1 MKYAAL
7 LAILTTLIALAG
19 CKATI
24 EVPPRNSSYDYENEP
39 NDTDYYADYIPGFPF
54 YGVDG
59 YCGGPGDSVDKF
71 YFELSH
77 SGTVH
82 IDLSIDDYRRGHL
95 DLTLED
101 SRYEL
106 DSSEG
111 YGRYES
117 IDIWLTPGIY
127 YISVFSQAN
136 DYGSGYV
143 LSGDFH
149 RGTHSASGVAGSAA
163 GDENAD
169 RSGLPLKR
177 VDYSEAVKPLQNIS

>member
-1 MKYAAL
+1 MRYAAL
-7 LAILTTLIALAG
+7 FTLLTTLIILAG

-24 EVPPRNSSYDYENEP
+24 EVPPRSSSYDYENEP

-59 YCGGPGDSVDKF
+59 YCGRHGDNIDKF
-71 YFELSH
+71 YFELRH

-82 IDLSIDDYRRGHL
+82 ISLAIDDYRSGDL
-95 DLTLED
+95 DLAIED
-101 SRYEL
+101 DRYEL

-111 YGRYES
+111 YGRYENL
-117 IDIWLTPGIY
+117 DLWLTPGIY

-143 LSGDFH
+143 LSGDFY
-149 RGTHSASGVAGSAA
+149 RGVHSVT
-163 GDENAD
+163 DEAV
-169 RSGLPLKR
+169 SPEAVLTELPLKR
-177 VDYSEAVKPLQNIS
+177 VDYSEARKQPEKIS